1 MSQAG
6 SLYRGRVMHRRMR
19 PRVHA
24 FRYRLFWML
33 LDIDRLG
40 EAAAKTRLFSIGR
53 FNLLSFQ
60 PRDHGD
66 RSATDLKTQ
75 IGAQLRAAGVR
86 DADGPIRL
94 LTMPRML
101 GFVFNPISV
110 WYAHRADGRLAAV
123 IYEVSSTFGE
133 RRSYVL
139 PVDDGLAAGG
149 RFDQSCDKALHV
161 SPFMRM
167 DMRYHFKGRDPD
179 ERLTLAIDGHDH
191 DGLLIATTMN
201 GERRPLTD
209 REILRA
215 VLAVPLEPLKVVA
228 AIHWEA
234 LRLFL
239 KRVPLA
245 PDPRS
250 VVGAP
255 VTAAE
260 QRHGHDDEGHGD
272 DNLNQGHGQ
281 PRAADMAI
289 AEHARDPRAKAHADH

>member
-1 MSQAG
+1 MSPAG
-6 SLYRGRVMHRRMR
+6 SLYRGTVMHRRMR

-33 LDIDRLG
+33 LDIDRLA
-40 EAAAKTRLFSIGR
+40 EAAATTRLFSIGR

-66 RSATDLKTQ
+66 KSTTDLRS
-75 IGAQLRAAGVR
+75 QLMLQLEKAGITGV
-86 DADGPIRL
+86 DGPIRL

-123 IYEVSSTFGE
+123 VYEVSSTFGE

-139 PVDDGLAAGG
+139 PVEDGSASGG
-149 RFDQSCDKALHV
+149 RFDQSCDKTLHV

-179 ERLTLAIDGHDH
+179 ERLRLAIDGHDP
-191 DGLLIATTMN
+191 DGLLIATAMS
-201 GERRPLTD
+201 GDRHPLTD
-209 REILRA
+209 REILKA
-215 VLAVPLEPLKVVA
+215 ALAVPFETLKVVA

-245 PDPRS
+245 PDPKH
-250 VVGAP
+250 AP
-255 VTAAE
+255 TDQRMTAPAE
-260 QRHGHDDEGHGD
+260 
-272 DNLNQGHGQ
+272 
-281 PRAADMAI
+281 
-289 AEHARDPRAKAHADH
+289 

>member
-1 MSQAG
+1 MSPAG
-6 SLYRGRVMHRRMR
+6 SLYRGTVMHRRMR

-24 FRYRLFWML
+24 FRYRLFWVL
-33 LDIDRLG
+33 LDIDRLA
-40 EAAAKTRLFSIGR
+40 EAEASTRLFSVGR

-66 RSATDLKTQ
+66 KSTTDLRTQ
-75 IGAQLRAAGVR
+75 VMLQLETAGITGV
-86 DADGPIRL
+86 DGPVRL

-139 PVDDGLAAGG
+139 PVEGEG
-149 RFDQSCDKALHV
+149 RFDQGCDKALHV

-179 ERLTLAIDGHDH
+179 ERLTLAIDGHDPE
-191 DGLLIATTMN
+191 GLLIATAMS

-209 REILRA
+209 RDILKA
-215 VLAVPLEPLKVVA
+215 VLAVPFETLKVVA

-234 LRLFL
+234 LRLWL

-245 PDPRS
+245 PDPK
-250 VVGAP
+250 
-255 VTAAE
+255 T
-260 QRHGHDDEGHGD
+260 
-272 DNLNQGHGQ
+272 LNASGR
-281 PRAADMAI
+281 PSTL
-289 AEHARDPRAKAHADH
+289 P

>member
-1 MSQAG
+1 MSPAG
-6 SLYRGRVMHRRMR
+6 SLYRGTVMHRRMR

-24 FRYRLFWML
+24 FRYRLFWVL
-33 LDIDRLG
+33 LDIDRLA
-40 EAAAKTRLFSIGR
+40 EAEASTRLFSVGR

-66 RSATDLKTQ
+66 KSTTDLRTQ
-75 IGAQLRAAGVR
+75 VMLQLETAGITGV
-86 DADGPIRL
+86 DGPVRL

-139 PVDDGLAAGG
+139 PVEGEG
-149 RFDQSCDKALHV
+149 RFDQGCDKALHV

-179 ERLTLAIDGHDH
+179 ERLTLAIDGHDPE
-191 DGLLIATTMN
+191 GLLIATAMS

-209 REILRA
+209 RDILKA
-215 VLAVPLEPLKVVA
+215 VLAVPFETLKVVA

-234 LRLFL
+234 LRLWL

-245 PDPRS
+245 PDPK
-250 VVGAP
+250 
-255 VTAAE
+255 TLNAAG
-260 QRHGHDDEGHGD
+260 RPST
-272 DNLNQGHGQ
+272 L
-281 PRAADMAI
+281 P
-289 AEHARDPRAKAHADH
+289 